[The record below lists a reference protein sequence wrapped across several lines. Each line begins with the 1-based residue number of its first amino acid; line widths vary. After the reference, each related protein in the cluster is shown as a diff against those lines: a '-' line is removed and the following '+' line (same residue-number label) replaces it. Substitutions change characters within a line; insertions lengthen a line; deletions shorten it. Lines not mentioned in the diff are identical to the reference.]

1 VIPDNFVE
9 NIITAPAT
17 RREAGVGIREGGR
30 GSSSAMRSRPG
41 HAPEGGE
48 RMMPIHTLP
57 RNDFK
62 QRLAEGAKQPGLWLT
77 LESPN
82 ATEVVAGSGYDWLL
96 LDMEHTTVDP
106 SQVAAHVGAARGG
119 TAELAVRIPW
129 NDPIIV
135 KRLLDAGVRTLMF
148 PNVQSAAE
156 ARAAVSSTRYPPHG
170 IRGVSGNMR
179 ANSFAR
185 VKDYP
190 ETYQREQCVIV
201 QLESPAAIAAIEEI
215 GAVEGVDALFIGP
228 NDLAANMG
236 LFGKPGAPEVK
247 AVVAEA
253 IVRIRATGKAA
264 GILNYNLVEARA
276 LFKAGF
282 DFIAVSSDMAILAR
296 QSEAILAQVKAR
308 E

>member
-1 VIPDNFVE
+1 
-9 NIITAPAT
+9 
-17 RREAGVGIREGGR
+17 
-30 GSSSAMRSRPG
+30 
-41 HAPEGGE
+41 
-48 RMMPIHTLP
+48 MMPIHKL
-57 RNDFK
+57 RENLFK
-62 QRLAEGAKQPGLWLT
+62 RRLREGTKQPGLWLT

-82 ATEVVAGSGYDWLL
+82 STEIVAGSGYDWLL

-106 SQVAAHVGAARGG
+106 SQIAGHIRAASGG

-129 NDPIIV
+129 NEPIMV
-135 KRLLDAGVRTLMF
+135 KRVLDAGVRTLMF
-148 PNVQSAAE
+148 PCVQSAEE
-156 ARAAVSSTRYPPHG
+156 AKAAVAATRYPPHG

-190 ETYQREQCVIV
+190 ETYQQQQCVIV
-201 QLESPAAIAAIEEI
+201 QLETPKAIAAIEEI

-247 AVVAEA
+247 ALIAAAV
-253 IVRIRATGKAA
+253 VRIKKTGKAA
-264 GILNYNLVEARA
+264 GMLNYNIAEARA

-282 DFIAVSSDMAILAR
+282 DFIAVNSDMAILAR
-296 QSEAILAQVKAR
+296 QSEAILAQVKA
-308 E
+308 ED